1 MKTLGLIKI
10 GLAVVAL
17 AGLAHGGDI
26 TDITCDCGKNSGEP
40 QNCPANFLNGLVYR
54 VHHGVHIP
62 SDLARLRRKCC

>member
-26 TDITCDCGKNSGEP
+26 TDITNDCGKNSGEL
-40 QNCPANFLNGLVYR
+40 QNRLANFQNGLAYR
-54 VHHGVHIP
+54 VNHGDHIQ
-62 SDLARLRRKCC
+62 SDYARMRLKCC

>member
-26 TDITCDCGKNSGEP
+26 TDITCDCGKNSGES
-40 QNCPANFLNGLVYR
+40 QNCPPNFQNGLAYR
-54 VHHGVHIP
+54 VNHGDHIQ
-62 SDLARLRRKCC
+62 SDYARLRRRCC

>member
-26 TDITCDCGKNSGEP
+26 TDITCDCGKNSGEL
-40 QNCPANFLNGLVYR
+40 QYYPADFQNGLAYR
-54 VHHGVHIP
+54 VNHGDHIQ
-62 SDLARLRRKCC
+62 SDYARLRRRCC

>member
-26 TDITCDCGKNSGEP
+26 TDITNDCGKNSGEL
-40 QNCPANFLNGLVYR
+40 QNYPANFQNGLACR
-54 VHHGVHIP
+54 VNHGDHIQ
-62 SDLARLRRKCC
+62 SDYARLRLKCC